1 MLSPMNARK
10 VPNGRGRGRG
20 GGSPGESRRAASS
33 DTLPAISGVKMAL
46 AGERATPPRKPRPN
60 TPVRLSPRTDSPARA
75 SPTPPRPAR
84 INPIPQ
90 APVPMPM
97 PDEPEKPAAPNRANK
112 PSLPH
117 MTSSSCLTKPQLPPK
132 PPTSPEIAPDDDQG
146 AWLRRQIINEIVD
159 TEEDYVGNLDIIVE
173 KFVKPMKEY
182 KMMSMEEMALV
193 FSNIELVKDA
203 NEAILFEMQRL
214 REESPLD
221 AMVGSIFSSERVE
234 YFVQVYTHYCLGQ
247 QQAIT
252 SYNTCL
258 KKNSKFRNMV
268 ERGLIDEDCRG
279 LDLITFLVM
288 PVQRLCKY
296 PLLLRELVK
305 HTDEAHPDYHNLVNT
320 IDTMSQLVT
329 LVNQSARESENLQKI
344 LEIERSLSRA
354 DHLKLIF
361 PGRKFLREGKLTKVS
376 GTHVQDRQ
384 FFLFN
389 DILIYAKPALV
400 KKQFE
405 FKGLIPLNRLVVRDL
420 SNSSSRKNAIELW
433 RIDLKKKYIVYSDD
447 ADTKAEWMRD
457 LEAAIAEAA
466 DLGQVEDDVEANVA
480 FQSRTDE
487 ARSQNFLKIAELE
500 SRIVGFKNA
509 RDVSS
514 KKFIFEGPVS
524 AEWQEVADRD
534 PKVIKTAFLFLFEDS
549 LLVAKKVSDKV
560 KKAHHFK
567 FEVDLTNVLVVDL
580 EGLGE
585 GKETSFELI
594 DLHTKSKYTFRCM
607 DSTAKLE
614 WLQALQSVGA
624 EATSSTSSQST
635 SSSTESGP
643 LSPRRREVTV
653 QRQEERSEAAVVA
666 PKTPQ
671 ELMRML
677 PNPMPHSP
685 SSGGREKGCAA
696 CRKPFNLQRKRACK
710 NCHKNFCS
718 NCSSK
723 KRPLPLKGMNKPVR
737 VCDRCFLTAV

>member
-1 MLSPMNARK
+1 
-10 VPNGRGRGRG
+10 
-20 GGSPGESRRAASS
+20 
-33 DTLPAISGVKMAL
+33 MA
-46 AGERATPPRKPRPN
+46 
-60 TPVRLSPRTDSPARA
+60 
-75 SPTPPRPAR
+75 
-84 INPIPQ
+84 
-90 APVPMPM
+90 M
-97 PDEPEKPAAPNRANK
+97 PDEPEKPAAPDRSNK
-112 PSLPH
+112 PSLPL
-117 MTSSSCLTKPQLPPK
+117 MTGAGSAISPRERPELPPK
-132 PPTSPEIAPDDDQG
+132 PPAEEGEEEEDQS

-173 KFVKPMKEY
+173 KFLKPIKEY
-182 KMMSMEEMALV
+182 KMMNMEEIALV

-214 REESPLD
+214 RNEPPLD
-221 AMVGSIFSSERVE
+221 AMVGSIFHSERVE

-247 QQAIT
+247 QQAVAA
-252 SYNTCL
+252 YNSSF

-268 ERGLIDEDCRG
+268 ERGLIDDDCRG

-305 HTDEAHPDYHNLVNT
+305 HTREDHPDYNSLVNT

-344 LEIERSLSRA
+344 LEIEGSLTHA
-354 DHLKLIF
+354 NHLKLII
-361 PGRKFLREGKLTKVS
+361 PGRKFVREGKLTKIS
-376 GTHVQDRQ
+376 GSHVQERQ

-405 FKGLIPLNRLVVRDL
+405 FKGLIPINRLVVRDL

-433 RIDLKKKYIVYSDD
+433 RIDLKKKYIVYSEE
-447 ADTKAEWMRD
+447 ASVKAEWMRD
-457 LEAAIAEAA
+457 LEAAVAEAA
-466 DLGQVEDDVEANVA
+466 DLTEVEEDVEANVA

-514 KKFIFEGPVS
+514 KKFIFEGAV
-524 AEWQEVADRD
+524 AVEWQEAHDREPKALKVAH
-534 PKVIKTAFLFLFEDS
+534 LFLFEDS

-560 KKAHHFK
+560 KKGLHFK
-567 FEVDLTNVLVVDL
+567 FEVDLRNVLVVDL
-580 EGLGE
+580 EGLGS
-585 GKETSFELI
+585 GKETSLELI
-594 DLHTKSKYTFRCM
+594 DLETKSKYTFRCS
-607 DSTAKLE
+607 DVTGKLD
-614 WLQALQSVGA
+614 WIAALQSVGA
-624 EATSSTSSQST
+624 SASGAVVPKAA
-635 SSSTESGP
+635 SSTESGP

-653 QRQEERSEAAVVA
+653 QRQEERSEATLVA

-685 SSGGREKGCAA
+685 SSGTREKGCAA
-696 CRKPFNLQRKRACK
+696 CKKPFNLQRKRACK
-710 NCHKNFCS
+710 NCQKNFCH

-723 KRPLPLKGMNKPVR
+723 KRPLPLKGLNKPVR